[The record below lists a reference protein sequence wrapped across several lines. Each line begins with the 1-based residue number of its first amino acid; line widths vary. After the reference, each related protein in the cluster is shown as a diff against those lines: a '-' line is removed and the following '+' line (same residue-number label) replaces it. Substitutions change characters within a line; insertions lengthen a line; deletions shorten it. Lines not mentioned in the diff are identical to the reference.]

1 MRENNVQEYL
11 EDSSSFNID
20 EQVNKDSFLKND
32 KKQRLLEGGYK
43 LFTEKGIK
51 ATSIQNIVDKA
62 NVAKGTFYLYFKDK
76 YELRDV
82 LIT

>member
-32 KKQRLLEGGYK
+32 KFFHIPLAKNKNMIYY
-43 LFTEKGIK
+43 
-51 ATSIQNIVDKA
+51 IV
-62 NVAKGTFYLYFKDK
+62 
-76 YELRDV
+76 
-82 LIT
+82 